1 MKYMCDSNW
10 WNQRFKVRELKAMMN
25 EKILEEDILFFS
37 MKGKIL
43 DVACGD

>member
-25 EKILEEDILFFS
+25 EKIPFI
-37 MKGKIL
+37 
-43 DVACGD
+43 